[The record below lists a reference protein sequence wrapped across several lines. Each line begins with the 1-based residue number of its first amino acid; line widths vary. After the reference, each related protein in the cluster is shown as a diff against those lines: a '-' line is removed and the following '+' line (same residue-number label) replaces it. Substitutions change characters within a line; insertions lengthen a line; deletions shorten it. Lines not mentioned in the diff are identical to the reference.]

1 VLDGDEQSRKNE
13 FFKMVQKNKNNRK
26 EVLVYK
32 RISVRKRNW

>member
-1 VLDGDEQSRKNE
+1 MLDGDEQSRKNE